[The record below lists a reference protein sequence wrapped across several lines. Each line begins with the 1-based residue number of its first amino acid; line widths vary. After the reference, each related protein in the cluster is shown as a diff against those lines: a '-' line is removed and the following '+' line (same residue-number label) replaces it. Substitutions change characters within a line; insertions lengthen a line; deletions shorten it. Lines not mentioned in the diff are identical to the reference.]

1 MVWVVKVQKN
11 AAGDNVCYKLPGCC
25 GIMHQYGLHRDTAG
39 TEQSLRDWNH
49 AGYISLAD
57 IPDSYSGLN
66 VISFNKNQLE
76 AYDIKERYDI
86 VFQSPVKRNKNSDN
100 MFFFIVYTN
109 KGK

>member
-1 MVWVVKVQKN
+1 MEL
-11 AAGDNVCYKLPGCC
+11 GGCC
-25 GIMHQYGLHRDTAG
+25 GIMHQYGLHRDMAG

-76 AYDIKERYDI
+76 AYDIIKATYPILYESDWVKNRSPMADI
-86 VFQSPVKRNKNSDN
+86 GDTSGVKLVIFQ
-100 MFFFIVYTN
+100 T
-109 KGK
+109 GKMEVCI